1 MIDYGFLCQ
10 AISDW
15 REGRR
20 PDAPPP
26 AMQAMPAVQA
36 VPTATSDAIEY
47 EEVQDFEEASA
58 DEYEQAYGGQY
69 PPQRSEFDGA
79 GADRT
84 QSYVPGGFSGAPD
97 YVPRTGTPV
106 AGTEVAAAEDED
118 LDVDVGDDDD
128 FQRDYDLEDTD
139 DFASFDPTTD
149 LKEWFV
155 ARMRI
160 EQAWEDRATRRKL
173 FREFGIRN
181 EQHFYQVQATMD
193 RYVQSDDA
201 ADRYGGLDAIM
212 QLQMNAHMDA
222 AMGQQQARAQGEL
235 AGELAPFEDVSLQEW
250 AAAQAK
256 VASGG
261 DVDSIIAGMGI
272 DRAKWDR
279 VSAEWNARMSRDTTA
294 TIAME
299 YGKAFSGAGQGA
311 YGGAAAA
318 GAGAMTPGGDVS
330 GDPPIPFEQW
340 IELEV
345 AQSKGVEQGRDAN
358 EILASFGMN
367 ALAWSNASMWWSVH
381 FNRHAMEDGQALL
394 HRYNELRDQFE
405 AQYSAGKADDDID
418 Y

>member
-1 MIDYGFLCQ
+1 MIDYAFLCQ

-20 PDAPPP
+20 PDGPPP
-26 AMQAMPAVQA
+26 AAVAMQAVTP
-36 VPTATSDAIEY
+36 ATSDQIEY
-47 EEVQDFEEASA
+47 EEVQEFEEA
-58 DEYEQAYGGQY
+58 D
-69 PPQRSEFDGA
+69 EFDG
-79 GADRT
+79 GDRT
-84 QSYVPGGFSGAPD
+84 AAYVPSSYDAAPQ
-97 YVPRTGTPV
+97 YIPRTGTPV
-106 AGTEVAAAEDED
+106 AGTSVTSAPAYTPPVEDDVEVEVA
-118 LDVDVGDDDD
+118 GDDDEEED
-128 FQRDYDLEDTD
+128 FSRDYDLEEVD
-139 DFASFDPTTD
+139 DFANFDPTSD
-149 LKEWFV
+149 LKGWFV

-160 EQAWEDRATRRKL
+160 EQAWEDGASRRKL
-173 FREFGIRN
+173 FREHGIRDR
-181 EQHFYQVQATMD
+181 QHFYQVQATMD

-201 ADRYGGLDAIM
+201 AERYGGLDSIM

-222 AMGQQQARAQGEL
+222 AMGQMQARAQGEL
-235 AGELAPFEDVSLQEW
+235 AGELAPFEGVSLQEW

-311 YGGAAAA
+311 FGGAAAA
-318 GAGAMTPGGDVS
+318 GAAGMGPGGDVS

-340 IELEV
+340 VELEV

-358 EILASFGMN
+358 DILASFGLN
-367 ALAWSNASMWWSVH
+367 ALAWSNASAWWSVY

-394 HRYNELRDQFE
+394 HEYNELRDRFE

-418 Y
+418 F

>member
-1 MIDYGFLCQ
+1 MIDYAFLCQ
-10 AISDW
+10 AIFDW

-26 AMQAMPAVQA
+26 AAQAMPTHEV
-36 VPTATSDAIEY
+36 SDSIEY

-58 DEYEQAYGGQY
+58 DEYAQAYSQP
-69 PPQRSEFDGA
+69 PPQYSEFGGA

-84 QSYVPGGFSGAPD
+84 QAYAPGGYESAAPE
-97 YVPRTGTPV
+97 YVQRTGTPV
-106 AGTEVAAAEDED
+106 AGAAPAVEDDVD
-118 LDVDVGDDDD
+118 LDVGGDEDDD
-128 FQRDYDLEDTD
+128 FERDYDLEDID
-139 DFASFDPTTD
+139 DFAAFDPTSD
-149 LKEWFV
+149 LKGWFV

-160 EQAWEDRATRRKL
+160 EQAWEDRASRRTL
-173 FREFGIRN
+173 FRDFGINN

-193 RYVQSDDA
+193 RYVQSEDA
-201 ADRYGGLDAIM
+201 ADRYGGLDSIM

-222 AMGQQQARAQGEL
+222 AMGQQQALAQGEL
-235 AGELAPFEDVSLQEW
+235 AGDLAPFEGVSLQEW
-250 AAAQAK
+250 AAAQAR
-256 VASGG
+256 VAGGG
-261 DVDSIIAGMGI
+261 DVDEIIADMGI
-272 DRAKWDR
+272 DREKWDR

-318 GAGAMTPGGDVS
+318 GAAAMTPGGDV
-330 GDPPIPFEQW
+330 DEADAPIPFEQW
-340 IELEV
+340 VELEV

-358 EILASFGMN
+358 DVLASFGLN
-367 ALAWSNASMWWSVH
+367 ALAWSNASAWWSVY

-394 HRYNELRDQFE
+394 HRYNELREQFE
-405 AQYSAGKADDDID
+405 AQYSAGGADDDLD

>member
-1 MIDYGFLCQ
+1 MIDYAFLCQ
-10 AISDW
+10 AITDW

-20 PDAPPP
+20 PEAPPP
-26 AMQAMPAVQA
+26 AVQPMRPQVMPVQA
-36 VPTATSDAIEY
+36 ATSDAIEY
-47 EEVQDFEEASA
+47 EEVQEFEEAE
-58 DEYEQAYGGQY
+58 DDDYG
-69 PPQRSEFDGA
+69 QRSEFEGT

-84 QSYVPGGFSGAPD
+84 QSYVPGGFSGAPE
-97 YVPRTGTPV
+97 YVARTGTPV
-106 AGTEVAAAEDED
+106 AGTSVGGTPIVAAD
-118 LDVDVGDDDD
+118 DVDVDVDEGDDDD
-128 FQRDYDLEDTD
+128 FQRDYDLEEID
-139 DFASFDPTTD
+139 DFADFDPTSD
-149 LKEWFV
+149 LKGWFV

-160 EQAWEDRATRRKL
+160 EQAWEDRTSRTKL
-173 FREFGIRN
+173 FREHGIRD
-181 EQHFYQVQATMD
+181 QPHFYQVQATMD
-193 RYVQSDDA
+193 RYVQSEDA
-201 ADRYGGLDAIM
+201 QDRYGGMDAIM

-222 AMGQQQARAQGEL
+222 SMGQMQARAQGEL
-235 AGELAPFEDVSLQEW
+235 AGELAPFEGVSLQEW
-250 AAAQAK
+250 AGAQAK

-261 DVDSIIAGMGI
+261 DVDDIIRDLGI

-299 YGKAFSGAGQGA
+299 YGKAFSGAAQGM

-330 GDPPIPFEQW
+330 GDPPIPFETW
-340 IELEV
+340 VELEV

-358 EILASFGMN
+358 DVLASFGMN
-367 ALAWSNASMWWSVH
+367 ALAWSNASAWWSVY

-394 HRYNELRDQFE
+394 HEYNELRDRFD